1 MIDITQKQTSLRTA
15 LASGEIQVT
24 RETID
29 RIINNKLPKGNLF
42 DVARAA
48 AYLGAKNTAS
58 LIPHCHPA
66 PIEGL
71 DVDFEVDQGKS
82 RIIVKVLAKAIYK
95 TGIEMEAMTAASIAL
110 LTIYDLLKPVDKK
123 MEIKNIRLLE
133 KTGGRSQQMA
143 DLKKGLTAAVLVCSD
158 STAAG
163 KREDKSGKIIQE
175 ILATYGVKIAA
186 YEIVPDEPEQIR
198 EKILGWVKNDV
209 AFVFTTGGT
218 GLSPRDQTVDA
229 VSGIFEKEAPGVGE
243 AMRAYGMNM
252 TAKAMHSRSVAGS
265 IKKTLIVCLP
275 GSSNGA
281 RESLQ
286 AVLPG
291 LFHARS
297 MLKGG
302 GH

>member
-1 MIDITQKQTSLRTA
+1 MIDITHKQTSLRTA
-15 LASGEIQVT
+15 LASGEIKLT
-24 RETID
+24 KETIPK
-29 RIINNKLPKGNLF
+29 IINNELPKGNLF
-42 DVARAA
+42 DIARAA

-58 LIPHCHPA
+58 LIPHCHPT
-66 PIEGL
+66 PIESL
-71 DVDFEVDQGKS
+71 DVKCEVDEAGS
-82 RIIVKVLAKAIYK
+82 RVIVKALAKTIYK
-95 TGIEMEAMTAASIAL
+95 TGIEMEAMTAVSIAL

-123 MEIKNIRLLE
+123 MEIGSIKLLE

-143 DLKKGLTAAVLVCSD
+143 ELKKGLTAAVLVCSD

-163 KREDKSGKIIQE
+163 KRQDKSGLIIQE
-175 ILATYGVKIAA
+175 MLKTYGVEILA
-186 YEIVPDEPEQIR
+186 YEIVPDEPEQIQKNII
-198 EKILGWVKNDV
+198 EWVKKDI

-229 VSGIFEKEAPGVGE
+229 VKSLFEQEAPGIGE
-243 AMRAYGMNM
+243 AMRSYGMNM
-252 TAKAMHSRSVAGS
+252 TPKAMHSRSVAGS
-265 IKKTLIVCLP
+265 IQTTLIVCLP
-275 GSSNGA
+275 GSSAGA

>member
-1 MIDITQKQTSLRTA
+1 MIDITHKQTSLRTA
-15 LASGEIQVT
+15 LANGEIRVAK
-24 RETID
+24 ETI
-29 RIINNKLPKGNLF
+29 RKIINNELPKGNLL

-58 LIPHCHPA
+58 LIPHCHPT
-66 PIEGL
+66 PIESL
-71 DVDFEVDQGKS
+71 DVDFEIDEAGS
-82 RIIVKVLAKAIYK
+82 RVVVRALAKTIYK
-95 TGIEMEAMTAASIAL
+95 TGIEMEAMTAVSVAL
-110 LTIYDLLKPVDKK
+110 LTIYDLLKPVDKN
-123 MEIKNIRLLE
+123 MEIGSIKLLE
-133 KTGGRSQQMA
+133 KTGGHSQQLA
-143 DLKKGLTAAVLVCSD
+143 ELKQGLTAAVLVCSD

-163 KREDKSGKIIQE
+163 KREDKSGIIIQE
-175 ILATYGVKIAA
+175 MLKTYGVEIIA

-198 EKILGWVKNDV
+198 DKILGWVKNDI

-229 VSGIFEKEAPGVGE
+229 VSGLFEKTASGIGE
-243 AMRAYGMNM
+243 AMRAYGMNRQP
-252 TAKAMHSRSVAGS
+252 KAMHSRSVAGS
-265 IKKTLIVCLP
+265 IQKTLIVCLP